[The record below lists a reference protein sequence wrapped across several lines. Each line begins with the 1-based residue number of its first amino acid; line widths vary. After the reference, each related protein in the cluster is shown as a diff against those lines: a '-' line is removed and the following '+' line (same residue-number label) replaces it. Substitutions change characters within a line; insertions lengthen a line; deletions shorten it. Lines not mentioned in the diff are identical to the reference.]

1 MKLLLDT
8 HTFLWFI
15 AGDVRLSNKART
27 LIEDMDNVRLLS
39 TASLWEIAIKTSIGK
54 LDLGLP
60 FGTLIPQ
67 QLDRN
72 LIDLL
77 DITVDHAALVA
88 TLPFH
93 HKDPFDR
100 MVIAQA
106 LAEELPMVSVDPI
119 LDTYGITRLW

>member
-67 QLDRN
+67 QLDGN

-106 LAEELPMVSVDPI
+106 LAEELPIVSVDPI
-119 LDTYGITRLW
+119 LDTYSITRLW

>member
-67 QLDRN
+67 QLDGN

-106 LAEELPMVSVDPI
+106 LAEELPIVSVDPI
-119 LDTYGITRLW
+119 LDTYNITRLW